1 MDNINYED
9 LFELEETTDNSAEQP
24 AEQEQPVEQPV
35 EQPTDQKPAEE
46 QKEAPQE
53 QTQSREERSRQ
64 AFARRIR
71 EAEERGARAERERA
85 NAIIAEL
92 DLDDPDNEGSKVS
105 DLDKAADFVA
115 RRRKERFA
123 SGQPTEADI
132 QHAIQE
138 AVAKQQQPPVPQGQL
153 SQADRAQLDRELRQ
167 IARMDPAMTDLGA
180 ILNSDLGP
188 AFRKFVKNGEDFVT
202 SFYKAK
208 ELQVQTKE
216 QAAAAEKAKATSKGH
231 LTATKQQGEG
241 ALSVPAD
248 EMALFRELMPDASA
262 EEIQR
267 YYNADRK
274 RYGPK

>member
-1 MDNINYED
+1 MDINYE
-9 LFELEETTDNSAEQP
+9 ELYGLEPAEQTTDNTQDP
-24 AEQEQPVEQPV
+24 TQEQPVV
-35 EQPTDQKPAEE
+35 EQKEAPAEE
-46 QKEAPQE
+46 QKEAPAE
-53 QTQSREERSRQ
+53 QTTKEQSKEERAQQ

-85 NAIIAEL
+85 NALIAEL

-105 DLDKAADFVA
+105 DLDKAAEFVA
-115 RRRKERFA
+115 RRRKARFA

-138 AVAKQQQPPVPQGQL
+138 AVARQQQPPAPQQMPDQL
-153 SQADRAQLDRELRQ
+153 TRELAQ
-167 IARMDPAMTDLGA
+167 IARMDPAMTDLNA
-180 ILNSDLGP
+180 ILTSGIGP
-188 AFRKFVKNGEDFVT
+188 AFRKFVADGEDFVT

-208 ELQVQTKE
+208 ELQAQTKE

-248 EMALFRELMPDASA
+248 EMALFRELMPDATA
-262 EEIQR
+262 EEIQK
-267 YYNADRK
+267 YYHADRK